1 MSDNFLEKAMSK
13 AGGPNASASSERPL
27 RIVPSPTA
35 APRTMAEPG
44 AMDLGRFPTTDTD
57 FERFEMRFGINPGQQ
72 SSFDSAFR
80 IVRTQVLQALSE
92 RDGHVVGITS
102 PTPRNGKTVSAIH
115 LARACARR
123 REQCVVLADLN
134 LQRPL
139 VGGYLDARDYRSAI
153 GYFRGEGSAEEY
165 LTRVNGANLL
175 LFMSDRATSQSAEL
189 LASGRLRE
197 ALDTFKAVAPNTV
210 VVVNL
215 PPILGSD
222 DVMTIMPELDGVVMI
237 AAAGETSFAKIE
249 EASKLVPKEKLLC
262 AILNK
267 SRDVSF
273 SATAD

>member
-1 MSDNFLEKAMSK
+1 MADNFLERAMSK
-13 AGGPNASASSERPL
+13 AGSGGAAASEPPL
-27 RIVPSPTA
+27 RVVSSSRPPTG
-35 APRTMAEPG
+35 AEPG
-44 AMDLGRFPTTDTD
+44 TMGLGRFPTTDTD

-72 SSFDSAFR
+72 SSFDNDFR
-80 IVRTQVLQALSE
+80 IVRTQVLQSLGAK
-92 RDGHVVGITS
+92 GGQVVGITS

-189 LASGRLRE
+189 LASGRLKE
-197 ALDTFKAVAPNTV
+197 ALDTFRNVAPNTV
-210 VVVNL
+210 VIVNL

-237 AAAGETSFAKIE
+237 AAASETSFSKLE
-249 EASKLVPKEKLLC
+249 EAAGLVPEEKLLC

-267 SRDVSF
+267 SRDVTF
-273 SATAD
+273 TATAD